1 MCIRRPCKP
10 VGIGRSSGRRRDHSC
25 HLCREWPSVRA
36 HDQGS
41 YLRWAAVRL
50 FDWLFGKGAGPAAER
65 RVHCAQHG
73 ATGPA
78 FVCRH
83 ARQGS
88 GLGFY
93 VANGPHPG
101 DEGESPFKG
110 CPNGWCGE
118 CEQKR
123 RECGGWN
130 DESEAFS
137 GVTLVCVYC
146 FEEIRRRNT
155 TGNEAQ

>member
-1 MCIRRPCKP
+1 MQYHGYERVTGPDLTQLRFSF
-10 VGIGRSSGRRRDHSC
+10 GR
-25 HLCREWPSVRA
+25 
-36 HDQGS
+36 
-41 YLRWAAVRL
+41 YRWATNISLRRAAVS
-50 FDWLFGKGAGPAAER
+50 FFNWLFGKGARPAAER
-65 RVHCAQHG
+65 RVHCGQHG

-83 ARQGS
+83 ARHGS

-93 VANGPHPG
+93 VATSPHPG
-101 DEGESPFKG
+101 DEGVSDFEG

-118 CEQKR
+118 CEKKR
-123 RECGGWN
+123 VECGGWN

-155 TGNEAQ
+155 TGNEAP

>member
-1 MCIRRPCKP
+1 MDLLDLI
-10 VGIGRSSGRRRDHSC
+10 VIV
-25 HLCREWPSVRA
+25 LAVA
-36 HDQGS
+36 
-41 YLRWAAVRL
+41 AAVGGYRL
-50 FDWLFGKGAGPAAER
+50 GLLGRLVSWLGL
-65 RVHCAQHG
+65 
-73 ATGPA
+73 
-78 FVCRH
+78 
-83 ARQGS
+83 

-101 DEGESPFKG
+101 DEGESPFEG

-118 CEQKR
+118 CEKKR
-123 RECGGWN
+123 LECGGWN